1 MAKAVSFTLVAIFL
15 FSMLSGCISTGNKF
29 VEYDID
35 DANQVWDQ
43 YDEHYY
49 IKRTPAS
56 NASIGIADK
65 LINNNEIYLLRYWDS
80 FVYDEDELDWSED
93 PFDDWTWQF
102 YYHSLR
108 MASYLINAY
117 ELTGD
122 TLYLGKAKWFIESW
136 IEHNPSPSNQSSER
150 AWDDHSTANR
160 ITTFI
165 YFWDHYRNS
174 PIFDDDFANEFLN
187 MLRKHGEYT
196 AKKTN
201 YFWGHNHGIFQ
212 DRALIQLA
220 VLFPVFESSEEW
232 LEVAVSRLS
241 IHLETSVTPTGVH
254 KEHSA
259 AYHYLVLQLFM
270 SISKFNHHYNIINVE
285 LDSTIYQMQEY
296 LVHIA
301 KPDGTV
307 PLVGDSVGDYVL
319 GISESDITN
328 EHLLYLASN
337 GNKGEKIVENSIVYQ
352 DAGVVIFKNDW
363 EIASPIYFA
372 LFNGFHSSVHKQSD
386 DLSFVLTYQQ
396 TDFFV
401 DSGKYNFV
409 EDDPYRIFI
418 RSVFAHNSISVDDK
432 SYNVKNPDNVGKSI
446 IENYLI
452 TSNYSYVKASHTLYK
467 GVKVTRSVIFF
478 NDGAIYFHDKIE
490 SNDHHEYTQTFNI
503 GKDVSVDYSDVNN
516 VFLSSTIDNTSLV
529 LRQLNEISEF
539 NVYHGSNDP
548 MRGWQSTTF
557 NEVSPITTLNYQ
569 LEGENV
575 NFETII
581 NIELNI
587 TDVNISQD
595 GNTDIYIFE
604 FDDNRIERIEIN

>member
-1 MAKAVSFTLVAIFL
+1 MAKAVSLTLVAIFL
-15 FSMLSGCISTGNKF
+15 FSMLSGCFSTGNKF

-65 LINNNEIYLLRYWDS
+65 LMNNNEIFLLRYWDS

-174 PIFDDDFANEFLN
+174 QIFDDDFANEFLN

-301 KPDGTV
+301 KPDGTI
-307 PLVGDSVGDYVL
+307 PLVGDSVGNYVL

-328 EHLLYLASN
+328 EHLLYLVSN
-337 GNKGEKIVENSIVYQ
+337 GNKGEEIVENSIVYQ
-352 DAGVVIFKNDW
+352 DAGVAIFKNDW

-401 DSGKYNFV
+401 DSGKYNFA

-432 SYNVKNPDNVGKSI
+432 SYNVKNPDNVGKSV

-467 GVKVTRSVIFF
+467 GVKVTRSVILF

-490 SNDHHEYTQTFNI
+490 SNNHHEYTQTFNI

>member
-1 MAKAVSFTLVAIFL
+1 MAKMESLTMVGIFL
-15 FSMLSGCISTGNKF
+15 FSILSGCFSIGNKF
-29 VEYDID
+29 VEYDMD
-35 DANQVWDQ
+35 DANQLWDQ
-43 YDEHYY
+43 YDEHHYT
-49 IKRTPAS
+49 KRTPPN
-56 NASIGIADK
+56 NASIEIADK
-65 LINNNEIYLLRYWDS
+65 LIHNNEIFLLRYWDS

-102 YYHSLR
+102 YFHSLR
-108 MASYLINAY
+108 MVSYLINAY
-117 ELTGD
+117 ELKGD
-122 TLYLGKAKWFIESW
+122 SLYLEKAKWFIESW

-165 YFWDHYRNS
+165 YFWDYYRNS
-174 PIFDDDFANEFLN
+174 QIFDDEFANELLN

-201 YFWGHNHGIFQ
+201 YFWGHNHGIYQ

-220 VLFPVFESSEEW
+220 VLFPIFESSEEW

-241 IHLETSVTPTGVH
+241 LHLETSVTPTGVH

-259 AYHYLVLQLFM
+259 AYHYLVLKLFM
-270 SISKFNHHYNIINVE
+270 SISKFNHNYNIINAE
-285 LDSTIYQMQEY
+285 LDSTIYRMQEY

-307 PLVGDSVGDYVL
+307 PLVGDSSADYVL
-319 GISESDITN
+319 GISESEITN
-328 EHLLYLASN
+328 EHLLYLVSN
-337 GNKGEKIVENSIVYQ
+337 GNKGVEVAENSIVYQ
-352 DAGVVIFKNDW
+352 DAGVAIFKNDW
-363 EIASPIYFA
+363 EIAPPIYFA
-372 LFNGFHSSVHKQSD
+372 LFNGFHSSVHKQGD

-418 RSVFAHNSISVDDK
+418 RSVFAHNSIAVDDK
-432 SYNVKNPDNVGKSI
+432 SYNVRNPDNVGKSV

-452 TSNYSYVKASHTLYK
+452 TPNYSYVKASHTLYE

-478 NDGAIYFHDKIE
+478 NDGAIYFHDQIE
-490 SNDHHEYTQTFNI
+490 SNDYHEYTQTFNI
-503 GKDVSVDYSDVNN
+503 GKDVSVDYSDVND
-516 VFLSSTIDNTSLV
+516 VLLSSTIDNTSLV
-529 LRQLNEISEF
+529 LKQLNEISEF
-539 NVYHGSNDP
+539 NAYHGSNDP

-557 NEVSPITTLNYQ
+557 NQVSPITALNYQ
-569 LEGENV
+569 LEGESV
-575 NFETII
+575 SFETAI
-581 NIELNI
+581 NIGLNI
-587 TDVNISQD
+587 IDVDSFQD
-595 GNTDIYIFE
+595 GDTDIYIFE
-604 FDDNRIERIEIN
+604 FDDNRTERIEIN